1 MSYLEEFH
9 LLLETAQYSRF
20 LKLWEEYTQADDVD
34 GPELL
39 EILQAIK
46 KTPFAAIF
54 GEYTDTVLPL
64 WEKIQDPKFKNEVL
78 RLIIDLQTSNSPLY
92 ADLATA
98 ALKEKFGSHPHFNDF
113 LRLTGLRTRHKFQG
127 SISHFALLVHME
139 KGNFVF
145 HERGWGVGEV
155 MNVSIV
161 REHALIEFE
170 GISTPKDL
178 SFENAF
184 KNLIPLPSDHFL
196 ARRFGSPDTLE
207 KEGKEDPLKLLHLL
221 LKDLGPKTAA
231 EIKDELCDLVIPE
244 KDWAKWWQQARA
256 KAKKDTQIKSPESSR
271 ERFELRDVALTHD
284 SRFLDSLKHAR
295 TVDILISTTYQYS
308 RDFSEVFKNEEIK
321 TTIKQ
326 LLQEAKNQK
335 ASTEDKQMAQ
345 RIQLNFLLEDI
356 FDVKMDSKEEEQI
369 LSLTNI
375 AAVIEEIEIV
385 AFKKRVLATIR
396 SKHKE
401 WQSIFLKLLFLVS
414 QNMLRDYIFKELYQ
428 DKKTRELLAE
438 KLKDLLNRVSLYP
451 ETFFW
456 YFQKLMEDEEIPLND
471 KESKSHF
478 LEAYFILIH
487 YIEQDSEHKDLVK
500 KMYQFLTAKRYLV
513 FRTIIQDTTPDY
525 LQELLLLASKCQ
537 TFSKQD
543 KQLFASLASVVQP
556 SLSKKEEEEETA
568 EVIWTT
574 AEGYKK
580 IQERLHQ
587 IGTVETVDNAKE
599 IEAARQLGDLREN
612 SEYKFALERRS
623 RLQSELK
630 RLSREL
636 NRARILTKEDIM
648 TDQISVGNI
657 VDVIDS
663 SGNKETYTLLG
674 PWDADP
680 EKKILSFQS
689 KLAQVMMGHK
699 KGDAFDFQGEK
710 FVVKAIKSYL

>member
-20 LKLWEEYTQADDVD
+20 LRLWEEYTQADDVD
-34 GPELL
+34 GPELI
-39 EILQAIK
+39 EILQGIK

-54 GEYTDTVLPL
+54 GEYTDSVLPL
-64 WEKIQDPKFKNEVL
+64 WEKISDPKYKYEVL
-78 RLIIDLQTSNSPLY
+78 RLIIDIQTANSTLY
-92 ADLATA
+92 ADLATE
-98 ALKEKFGSHPHFNDF
+98 ALKQRHGSHPHYNDF
-113 LRLTGLRTRHKFQG
+113 LRLSGLRTRHKFQG
-127 SISHFALLVHME
+127 SISHFELLVHMQ

-184 KNLIPLPSDHFL
+184 KNLIPLASDHFL
-196 ARRFGSPDTLE
+196 ARRFGNPDVLE
-207 KEGKEDPLKLLHLL
+207 KEGREDPLKLLHLL

-244 KDWAKWWQQARA
+244 KDWTKWWQQARA
-256 KAKKDTQIKSPESSR
+256 KAKKDTQIKSPESSK

-284 SRFLDSLKHAR
+284 NRFLDSLKQAK
-295 TVDILISTTYQYS
+295 TVDILIETTYQYS

-321 TTIKQ
+321 STVMQ

-335 ASTEDKQMAQ
+335 ASSEDKQIAQ
-345 RIQLNFLLEDI
+345 TIQLDFLLEDI
-356 FDVKMDSKEEEQI
+356 FDVKLDGKEEEKI
-369 LSLTNI
+369 LAMPNI
-375 AAVIEEIEIV
+375 ASVLEEIEIV
-385 AFKKRVLATIR
+385 AFKKRVLAKIR
-396 SKHKE
+396 TLHKD

-414 QNMLRDYIFKELYQ
+414 QNMLRDYIFKELHQ
-428 DKKTRELLAE
+428 DKKSKELLTE
-438 KLKDLLNRVSLYP
+438 RLKDLLNKVSLHP
-451 ETFFW
+451 EAFFW
-456 YFQKLMEDEEIPLND
+456 YFQKIVEDEEIPLSD

-478 LEAYFILIH
+478 LEAFFILVH
-487 YIEQDSEHKDLVK
+487 YIEQDSDYKDLVK

-513 FRTIIQDTTPDY
+513 FRTIIQDTTPQY

-537 TFSKQD
+537 TFTKQD

-556 SLSKKEEEEETA
+556 SLSKKEEEEEPQDI
-568 EVIWTT
+568 IWTT

-580 IQERLHQ
+580 VQERLHQ

-599 IEAARQLGDLREN
+599 IEAARQHGDLREN

-623 RLQSELK
+623 RLQGELK

-636 NRARILTKEDIM
+636 NRARILTKEDIV
-648 TDQISVGNI
+648 TDQVSVGSI
-657 VDVIDS
+657 VDVMDS
-663 SGNKETYTLLG
+663 KGNKETYTLLG

-680 EKKILSFQS
+680 EKHILSFQS
-689 KLAQVMMGHK
+689 KLAQVMLGHK
-699 KGDAFDFQGEK
+699 KGEAFDFQGEQ
-710 FVVKAIKSYL
+710 FVVKGIKSYL